1 MENKPL
7 VSIVIANY
15 NSDKYINDTLN
26 SLYVQTYD
34 NIEIIVA
41 DDCSMDNSVNIIN
54 SWTSQKLKNLVFIRN
69 KENLGG
75 GVTKL
80 VGLERASGEIVGFVD
95 CDDYLHERAVEKMV
109 EVHMSFEKVG
119 LVYSNAVQIDA
130 SGQIKGLLNKSKK
143 LKAGQT
149 ILDEDCA
156 FHFAT
161 WKREYYE
168 LCTDGFS
175 SKFNIAYDLD
185 LFYKLEEVSEVIYID
200 EPLYYYRIHG
210 NNLSIGLNKLGSSI
224 SELLVAKFE
233 AQSRRR
239 QIDITKLGVL
249 LQSTYDSVYSKGR
262 NSVGIKQLIKD
273 RIRKYL

>member
-7 VSIVIANY
+7 VTIVIANY
-15 NSDKYINDTLN
+15 NSENYINDTLN
-26 SLYVQTYD
+26 SLHLQTYD
-34 NIEIIVA
+34 NIEIILV
-41 DDCSMDNSVNIIN
+41 DDCSFDNSVNIIN
-54 SWTSQKLKNLVFIRN
+54 SRNSQKLNNLVFIRN

-80 VGLERASGEIVGFVD
+80 IGLERARGEIVGFVD
-95 CDDYLHERAVEKMV
+95 CDDYLHEHAVEKMV
-109 EVHMSFEKVG
+109 EAHMSFQTVG
-119 LVYSNAVQIDA
+119 LVYSNAFQVDA
-130 SGQIKGLLNKSKK
+130 SGKIIGLLNKSRK
-143 LKAGQT
+143 LEVGQT
-149 ILDEDCA
+149 ILEEDCA

-161 WKREYYE
+161 WKRKYYE
-168 LCTDGFS
+168 LCADGFS

-185 LFYKLEEVSEVIYID
+185 LFYKLEEVSEVVYID

-249 LQSTYDSVYSKGR
+249 LQITYDRVYNKGR